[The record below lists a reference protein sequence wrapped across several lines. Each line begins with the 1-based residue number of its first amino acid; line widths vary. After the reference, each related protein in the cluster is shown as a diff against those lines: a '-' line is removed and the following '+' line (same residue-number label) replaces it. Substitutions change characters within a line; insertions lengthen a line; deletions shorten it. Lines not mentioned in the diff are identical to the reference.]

1 VGVVADVKQ
10 FRLDGAPTADLY
22 LPLQQMPAAAVPRI
36 AARMYWVVGTT
47 VRADSISAALRR
59 EVREVDPEVA
69 ASGTRTLDEI
79 VSASLASRRINV
91 RLLELFGP
99 IALGVAAFG
108 VYGVTAF
115 SVGSRR
121 RELAVRSALGADRR
135 ALVGL
140 VLREELRPVLL
151 GLLGGLLAALGVAR
165 SIADALFATSPS
177 DPLVYSAAGGV
188 LLAAAAGACY
198 LAARRASE
206 ADPAR
211 LLRA

>member
-1 VGVVADVKQ
+1 
-10 FRLDGAPTADLY
+10 
-22 LPLQQMPAAAVPRI
+22 MC
-36 AARMYWVVGTT
+36 WVVGTT
-47 VRADSISAALRR
+47 VRAESIAAALRR

-115 SVGSRR
+115 SVGTRR

-140 VLREELRPVLL
+140 VLREELRPVLVGL
-151 GLLGGLLAALGVAR
+151 VGGLLGALGAAR